1 MKAVGLAL
9 FGYFLWP
16 LHDTV
21 IKLLTEGYSTAQIL
35 FFGRLLSVPVSVGLI
50 LYRQGVAGLGSKRP
64 WLHAARGALSIVDMI
79 LFVSAIA
86 LTSLANA
93 ITISFASPLIMTALS
108 VMVLGERV
116 NWKQWLA
123 VAAGF
128 LGVVIVFQPSAAGFG
143 PASVYAFGSAVAYA
157 VFLIFTRAMT
167 RTESIPSMMFWNSSL
182 VMLAMGVMMM
192 PDWKTPVGDDLWLF
206 VYLSFS
212 GVLAQYVT
220 TAAFRYGEA
229 SLLAPIQYTA
239 LVWAAIAGY
248 LVFGDVPSGTL
259 WVGAAVIMAA
269 TLYVIRGE
277 AAGRRARRRARRLA
291 EAAAANA
298 DQVKT

>member
-1 MKAVGLAL
+1 
-9 FGYFLWP
+9 
-16 LHDTV
+16 
-21 IKLLTEGYSTAQIL
+21 
-35 FFGRLLSVPVSVGLI
+35 
-50 LYRQGVAGLGSKRP
+50 
-64 WLHAARGALSIVDMI
+64 MI

-108 VMVLGERV
+108 VMFLGERV

-128 LGVVIVFQPSAAGFG
+128 VGVVIVFQPSAAGFG
-143 PASVYAFGSAVAYA
+143 LASIYAFGSAVAYA
-157 VFLIFTRAMT
+157 AFLILTRAMT
-167 RTESIPSMMFWNSSL
+167 RTESIPSMMFWNSSI
-182 VMLAMGVMMM
+182 VMTAMGVMMI
-192 PDWKTPVGDDLWLF
+192 PEWKTPQGDDVWLF
-206 VYLSFS
+206 VYLAFS

-239 LVWAAIAGY
+239 LIWAAIAGY
-248 LVFGDVPSGTL
+248 LVFDDVPSAML
-259 WVGAAVIMAA
+259 WIGAALIMAA

-277 AAGRRARRRARRLA
+277 ATARRARR
-291 EAAAANA
+291 EAAAAA
-298 DQVKT
+298 PDQVKT